1 MTEANKRI
9 QFLDISKGIGMMM
22 IVWMHIWGNKPTEFA
37 SPELINGFIS
47 SIYVPIFFTLSGYL
61 IKIDTLCI
69 KKEIRKKTKS
79 LLKPFV
85 VVYFISF
92 IISFFLSLVDF
103 ETKHEFVWDNILN
116 PIYSKT
122 FFNGPLWF
130 LLSLYWGFLLFY
142 FIVVI
147 SRRQDFSIIFLSFV
161 IGCIGFYI
169 HRWEITLPLFMGPS
183 LVACPLLTMGYLIKK
198 YISNYWQDKKWTVV
212 ISLLT
217 GFLLLAIFG
226 ISISMQNNHY
236 EGFYLLF
243 LLSVFGGTIMVLC
256 LSILNERWLKFAAYW
271 GKFSLVILCFHNFI
285 LIPTAKIFGKFIPS
299 INGLGRS
306 NIHHTI
312 CVFPFYHPVDFKNM
326 SVTFQYKKQ

>member
-1 MTEANKRI
+1 M
-9 QFLDISKGIGMMM
+9 F
-22 IVWMHIWGNKPTEFA
+22 
-37 SPELINGFIS
+37 
-47 SIYVPIFFTLSGYL
+47 YVPLFFILSGYL
-61 IKIDTLCI
+61 IKIDNLCI

-79 LLKPFV
+79 LLKPFA
-85 VVYFISF
+85 VVYFVSF
-92 IISFFLSLVDF
+92 IISFFLSLAGF

-142 FIVVI
+142 SIVVI
-147 SRRQDFSIIFLSFV
+147 SCRHDFIIIFLSFV

-169 HRWEITLPLFMGPS
+169 HRWEIILPLFMGPS
-183 LVACPLLTMGYLIKK
+183 LVACPLLTIGYLIKK
-198 YISNYWQDKKWTVV
+198 YISNYWRDRKWTVA
-212 ISLLT
+212 ISLLI
-217 GFLLLAIFG
+217 GFLLLVNFG

-256 LSILNERWLKFAAYW
+256 LSILNKRWLKFAAYW

-285 LIPTAKIFGKFIPS
+285 LIPTAKILGNSIHQSMVWAVATSIILYVSFLFIIPLTSKICPS
-299 INGLGRS
+299 LF
-306 NIHHTI
+306 NI
-312 CVFPFYHPVDFKNM
+312 KNND
-326 SVTFQYKKQ
+326 KEI

>member
-1 MTEANKRI
+1 MYKERNTE
-9 QFLDISKGIGMMM
+9 
-22 IVWMHIWGNKPTEFA
+22 
-37 SPELINGFIS
+37 
-47 SIYVPIFFTLSGYL
+47 
-61 IKIDTLCI
+61 
-69 KKEIRKKTKS
+69 KTKS

-169 HRWEITLPLFMGPS
+169 HKWEITLPLFMGPS

-198 YISNYWQDKKWTVV
+198 YISNYWQDRKWTVV

-285 LIPTAKIFGKFIPS
+285 LIPTAKIFGKFIHQS
-299 INGLGRS
+299 M
-306 NIHHTI
+306 
-312 CVFPFYHPVDFKNM
+312 VWAV
-326 SVTFQYKKQ
+326 VTFIILYVSFLFIIPLTSKICPSLFNIKNNDKEI